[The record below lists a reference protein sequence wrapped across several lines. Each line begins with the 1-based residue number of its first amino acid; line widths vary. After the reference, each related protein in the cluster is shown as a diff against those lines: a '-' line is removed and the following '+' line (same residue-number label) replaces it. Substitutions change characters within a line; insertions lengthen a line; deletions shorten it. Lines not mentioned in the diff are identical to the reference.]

1 MTHAPFYTG
10 DQLEAG
16 KMAASDSKN
25 SIAAELVK
33 LFKRVEYVSTVRPLK
48 EQETVMI
55 TNFNSMDISQWFELD
70 TSRCFVG
77 VKKSKINIHCVYDIF
92 GGYCNMD
99 KFQVKE
105 LVTNKVSSNLTWYD
119 RAARVFLS
127 WKNTDIHKWL
137 KKQKYKNTCADE
149 LCLYALC
156 IIFRRHCIVYTMYQ
170 PWCTVDV
177 KPGMRAEVVEEACE
191 SKFVFLGDNLF
202 GELRRKPLTM
212 VIPPPINLDE
222 IQMARQLHRDPNLME
237 MYIVHTES
245 SELNRQNV
253 NIVRQEQTFIAA
265 SDTTRIL
272 PNEPTVFDTNYIPE
286 SKVEPGPS
294 EEGTLFTL
302 TESLGSTLG
311 EITFPMPVKAEPSE
325 TVREVLS
332 THSPQ
337 CQLLIHV
344 RDYMSQQHPEFSSE
358 TPTEDYSTDDTILIA
373 PSESTVTE
381 TIINPVSKELH
392 EYSPDPLNSSE
403 STILCETNVI
413 NITPESPANSQ
424 EEINVDRCSQDTTL
438 HDASVNPTHL
448 ISSQETMEQTPS
460 DQMNNDI
467 RISSQETT
475 DTCSQEAMPI
485 VPRPEQQEPTNIVD
499 IDGSSSQEVTVCTVH
514 ASQEVTDTSLQAET
528 STASCI
534 ASQSATLIANS
545 TQNVSIPVSSP
556 EGEIAG
562 TEHGS
567 QEATDSSSQ
576 DATLS
581 YADPQDLTQNV
592 YHSGSQDIP
601 TDLENSLQD
610 ATTPKDVSLPDTL
623 QANICSEDTH
633 VQSDPADSSIDATT
647 GSIRNITTL
656 DNLPS
661 NISRTS
667 TGSVVRKSPPVT
679 EDSSTRTSSQ
689 GGLGISSRRAEKI
702 REQLYLQGFTEEIFN
717 TNYGKYYPVMTPEQD
732 DVDFV
737 NFMDII
743 DKNCSVTLSNLSTEE
758 IQFEVKNLKSSSP
771 IQKSSDEPDSNITSL
786 ESDDD
791 SKDPDYGVPAKK
803 KKSSTKSNKIR
814 PGRKPSAVRIAAQK
828 LINKTRNG
836 NKQKKTVTEAAP
848 PLKDTNKNVSPK
860 PKPVS
865 RKKKKESGTN
875 VAASTS
881 LNTTGKETKTLNK
894 KKSGLHVVHHGLKRH
909 RPAVKGCH
917 CICSVCGLK
926 FTSSTDYINHY
937 SSVHPPLPCANC
949 PKVFTNPLSLQ
960 KHQYHHVGKKY
971 PCDVCNR
978 QFPFN
983 SQLRDHKKSH
993 FQQKTHRCSFPNC
1006 NTTATHLYDLKKHER
1021 SHRRTSLK
1029 CPHCTYE
1036 TTDTRNLK
1044 QHSRKHTGEEPYQC
1058 IKCKKRFKYSVQK
1071 TRHRC

>member
-1 MTHAPFYTG
+1 
-10 DQLEAG
+10 
-16 KMAASDSKN
+16 MAASDSKN
-25 SIAAELVK
+25 SIAAEFVK

-55 TNFNSMDISQWFELD
+55 TNFNSLDISQWFELD
-70 TSRCFVG
+70 TSKCFVG
-77 VKKSKINIHCVYDIF
+77 VKKPKTNIHCVYDIF

-105 LVTNKVSSNLTWYD
+105 LVTNEVSSNLTWYD
-119 RAARVFLS
+119 RAARVFLI
-127 WKNTDIHKWL
+127 WKDTNIHKWL

-156 IIFRRHCIVYTMYQ
+156 IIFRCHCIVYTMYQ
-170 PWCTVDV
+170 LWCTVYV

-191 SKFVFLGDNLF
+191 SKLVFLGDNLF

-222 IQMARQLHRDPNLME
+222 IQMARDLHRDPNLME

-272 PNEPTVFDTNYIPE
+272 PYEPTVFDIDYFPE

-294 EEGTLFTL
+294 EEGTFFTL

-311 EITFPMPVKAEPSE
+311 EITFPVPVKAEPSE
-325 TVREVLS
+325 TVSEILT
-332 THSPQ
+332 THSLQ
-337 CQLLIHV
+337 CQLCTHV
-344 RDYMSQQHPEFSSE
+344 RDYMSQQHPDFSSE
-358 TPTEDYSTDDTILIA
+358 IPTEDYSTDDTILIA

-381 TIINPVSKELH
+381 TIKNPMPEELH
-392 EYSPDPLNSSE
+392 ESSPDPLNSSG

-413 NITPESPANSQ
+413 NIALKSPINSQ
-424 EEINVDRCSQDTTL
+424 EETNVDRCLQDTTL
-438 HDASVNPTHL
+438 HDASVNPTL
-448 ISSQETMEQTPS
+448 LTSSQETMEQTPS
-460 DQMNNDI
+460 NQTNNDI
-467 RISSQETT
+467 RTSSQETT
-475 DTCSQEAMPI
+475 DTCSQEAMSL

-499 IDGSSSQEVTVCTVH
+499 IDGSSSQEVTVGTVH
-514 ASQEVTDTSLQAET
+514 ASQEVMDTSLQAET

-534 ASQSATLIANS
+534 AEQSVTLIANS

-556 EGEIAG
+556 ECETAG

-581 YADPQDLTQNV
+581 YADP
-592 YHSGSQDIP
+592 HSGSQDIS

-610 ATTPKDVSLPDTL
+610 ATTPKDVSLPDSL
-623 QANICSEDTH
+623 EANICSEDTH
-633 VQSDPADSSIDATT
+633 AQSDPADSSIDATT
-647 GSIRNITTL
+647 GSIRNTTTL

-661 NISRTS
+661 NILRTS
-667 TGSVVRKSPPVT
+667 IGSVVGKSQPVT

-689 GGLGISSRRAEKI
+689 CGLDISSRRAEKI
-702 REQLYLQGFTEEIFN
+702 REQLHSQGFTEEIFN
-717 TNYGKYYPVMTPEQD
+717 TNYGKSYPVMTLEQD
-732 DVDFV
+732 DVDFIH
-737 NFMDII
+737 FMDII
-743 DKNCSVTLSNLSTEE
+743 DKNWSVTLSNLSTEE

-786 ESDDD
+786 EGDDN
-791 SKDPDYGVPAKK
+791 SKDPEYGVPAKK

-814 PGRKPSAVRIAAQK
+814 PGRKPSAVRIAAQE
-828 LINKTRNG
+828 LINKTRNR
-836 NKQKKTVTEAAP
+836 NKHKKAVTEAAP
-848 PLKDTNKNVSPK
+848 LFKDTNKNVSPK

-865 RKKKKESGTN
+865 RKEKKESSTN

-881 LNTTGKETKTLNK
+881 LNKSGKETKTLNK
-894 KKSGLHVVHHGLKRH
+894 KKSGLHVEHYGLKRH
-909 RPAVKGCH
+909 RPAVKGRH
-917 CICSVCGLK
+917 CVCSVCGLK

-937 SSVHPPLPCANC
+937 SRVHPPLPCANC

-960 KHQYHHVGKKY
+960 KHQYHHIGKKHL
-971 PCDVCNR
+971 CDVCNR
-978 QFPFN
+978 QFPFS
-983 SQLRDHKKSH
+983 SQLKDHKKSH
-993 FQQKTHRCSFPNC
+993 FQQKPHWCSFPNC
-1006 NTTATHLYDLKKHER
+1006 NTTATHLYDVKKHER
-1021 SHRRTSLK
+1021 SHKRTNLK
-1029 CPHCTYE
+1029 CPRCTYE

-1058 IKCKKRFKYSVQK
+1058 SKCKKRFKYSVQK
-1071 TRHRC
+1071 IRHRC